1 MLKNNSKIK
10 SIIDRIKPI
19 IDKIKPIIDKIKPM
33 IDKNLLSIM
42 LVFFVLIVIEYIL
55 SSALN
60 HNVFDKNSTV
70 SNHYLNDFV
79 MTKTDKNGQL
89 YWTLNGVRLEKFPNN
104 PRSEV
109 WKPEMRIQS
118 TETESWT
125 IVAEHALDPDSF
137 FKSIYLTGNVIF
149 DKFDSNNDNE
159 AQIRTST
166 AIIYPN
172 KEIIE
177 TEKFATIIT
186 PNSTTTGEGVIAD
199 LKNGYIK
206 ILSKAKRISYTD
218 KGSEQLQGEKMIYNL
233 EKKTW
238 VLFMK
243 ETNDKSDIKE
253 RVKTIL
259 KTKKTN

>member
-10 SIIDRIKPI
+10 I
-19 IDKIKPIIDKIKPM
+19 IIDKIKPM
-33 IDKNLLSIM
+33 IDKNILSIM
-42 LVFFVLIVIEYIL
+42 LVFFALIVIEYIL

-79 MTKTDKNGQL
+79 MTETDKNGQL
-89 YWTLNGVRLEKFPNN
+89 YWTLSGVRLEKFPNS

-109 WKPEMRIQS
+109 WKPEMRIKT

-125 IVAEHALDPDSF
+125 IVAEHALDPDSL
-137 FKSIYLTGNVIF
+137 FKSIYLTGNVVF

-159 AQIRTST
+159 AQIKTSA

-177 TEKFATIIT
+177 TEKFATIVT

-199 LKNGYIK
+199 VKNGYIK

-218 KGSEQLQGEKMIYNL
+218 KGSEHLQGEKMIYNL

-238 VLFMK
+238 VLLMK

-259 KTKKTN
+259 KTKKAN

>member
-10 SIIDRIKPI
+10 SI

-218 KGSEQLQGEKMIYNL
+218 KRSEQLQGEKMIYNL

-238 VLFMK
+238 VLLMK
-243 ETNDKSDIKE
+243 ETNNKSDIKE